1 MIKMEKC
8 KNPLYEEEAQ
18 VSKIFSRL
26 GPLSS
31 LMRDAVQLKLEF
43 EKFNK
48 NQNIKIFNP
57 SAIFHF
63 KTIRILI
70 CDLSCSYLII
80 FVINNDFGLSGMCIL
95 QRHQESLRN

>member
-31 LMRDAVQLKLEF
+31 LMREQY
-43 EKFNK
+43 N
-48 NQNIKIFNP
+48 
-57 SAIFHF
+57 
-63 KTIRILI
+63 
-70 CDLSCSYLII
+70 
-80 FVINNDFGLSGMCIL
+80 
-95 QRHQESLRN
+95 

>member
-70 CDLSCSYLII
+70 CDNCDNCFKIGDLFYQHHGTS
-80 FVINNDFGLSGMCIL
+80 FVFWHWKYD
-95 QRHQESLRN
+95 EYT

>member
-31 LMRDAVQLKLEF
+31 LMRDAVQLKLEL
-43 EKFNK
+43 ETFNK

-57 SAIFHF
+57 N
-63 KTIRILI
+63 TIRSNRKSEVRHIGLG
-70 CDLSCSYLII
+70 DFSFII
-80 FVINNDFGLSGMCIL
+80 MDIDNLLNA
-95 QRHQESLRN
+95 